1 MEFSVTAYLNNL
13 LDDLLNADRHN
24 ILLTRTWA
32 TQFPNTP
39 GVYIFR
45 TGDTII
51 YAGETGSIRGRMK
64 ELIDTRNHTLRRS
77 LGAKLYSDRIVY
89 AKASSKRRFCDA
101 IEEELNQYISSNL
114 TFSFI
119 PVALGRKELEEKLFS
134 THSPQYN
141 NKGLRITF

>member
-1 MEFSVTAYLNNL
+1 MQISVTAYLDNL
-13 LDDLLNADRHN
+13 LNELLSADRYKI
-24 ILLTRTWA
+24 ILKRTWA

-45 TGDTII
+45 LGDTVI

-64 ELIDTRNHTLRRS
+64 DLIDTRNHTLRRS
-77 LGAKLYSDRIVY
+77 LGTKLYSDRVDFT
-89 AKASSKRRFCDA
+89 KPSSKQRFCDA
-101 IEEELNQYISSNL
+101 IEAELDKYISSNL
-114 TFSFI
+114 TLSFI

-134 THSPQYN
+134 VHSPEFN